1 MDNSCNCNLSTNQN
15 KITQSCK
22 LNNIRKRRQERAA
35 YMRQYRMTNI
45 SPEKWQNVMSTRE
58 IIGQQMHLQTKKQ
71 NAMRTREIIGQQ
83 MHLQRKKTKRN
94 KNKKNYRTANTS
106 PEKKAGRNEYQRN
119 YRVSSLS
126 NFIKLYIKV
135 HCMSVP
141 VVTSYVYKHSVT
153 IADQIRQSIPDIIKS
168 PNNRESVDSKEWVC
182 RTCHSH

>member
-1 MDNSCNCNLSTNQN
+1 MAKRNEYQRNHRTTNASPD
-15 KITQSCK
+15 KK
-22 LNNIRKRRQERAA
+22 AKRNENQRN
-35 YMRQYRMTNI
+35 YRTTNA
-45 SPEKWQNVMSTRE
+45 SPEE
-58 IIGQQMHLQTKKQ
+58 
-71 NAMRTREIIGQQ
+71 
-83 MHLQRKKTKRN
+83 KTKRN